1 LKNYRKRYTNKNCV
15 TKCISETNAEIIN
28 GDGWITRGLMGRGNK
43 HPLKKI
49 MGGWGPRST
58 FLGGLAAAQVGMSTI
73 ENVNLIKCRKH
84 NFFEKYEFSKSFVN
98 LLMYRI

>member
-1 LKNYRKRYTNKNCV
+1 MNENNLRV
-15 TKCISETNAEIIN
+15 TENDTQIKICISETNSEIIN

-43 HPLKKI
+43 HLLKKF

-58 FLGGLAAAQVGMSTI
+58 LLRGLAAAQVGMSTI

-84 NFFEKYEFSKSFVN
+84 NFWEKYEFSKSFVKPF
-98 LLMYRI
+98 L